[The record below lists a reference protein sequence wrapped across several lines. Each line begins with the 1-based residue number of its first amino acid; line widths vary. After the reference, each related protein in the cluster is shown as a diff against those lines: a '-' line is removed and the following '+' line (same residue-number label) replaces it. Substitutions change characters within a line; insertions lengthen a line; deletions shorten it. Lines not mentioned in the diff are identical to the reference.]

1 MSEGPSVSVPR
12 PPTVLQVVR
21 LQAAAHTW
29 EAAPGR
35 IAHGATFEDQ
45 VPSPTIEARAGDT
58 LTVISNRLTEPT
70 GVRWRVLDSP
80 DDATATAHGT
90 SHQYTVHLSR
100 RGLYLYRSAA
110 GPLGGLF
117 GAVIV
122 RDLDEPVDNNTIL
135 IVDPARPHTPVP
147 RRGRDR
153 RKKKRPATSTAT
165 QSARTSD
172 WSSSGLDQTP
182 VTCHHRSRTRE
193 TDCASPHLQE
203 HTR

>member
-21 LQAAAHTW
+21 LQAGAHSW
-29 EAAPGR
+29 EVAPGR
-35 IAHGATFEDQ
+35 VLHGAAFEDQ
-45 VPSPTIEARAGDT
+45 VPGTTIEARAGDT
-58 LTVISNRLTEPT
+58 LTVFSNRLTEPT
-70 GVRWRVLDSP
+70 GVRWKVLDSP
-80 DDATATAHGT
+80 DDATAAAPGT
-90 SHQYTVHLSR
+90 SQQYTVHLSR

-110 GPLGGLF
+110 GPLGGLA

-135 IVDPARPHTPVP
+135 IVDRSTTPRSRVEGGIGARRNGLLP
-147 RRGRDR
+147 
-153 RKKKRPATSTAT
+153 AT

-182 VTCHHRSRTRE
+182 VTCDHRSQT
-193 TDCASPHLQE
+193 P
-203 HTR
+203 